1 MPRQPLEQISAT
13 AQGGYKKIT
22 NTNRVLSNRD
32 ICRALVA
39 SLFFVLSACASARTP
54 LPGTLQEPSRLFPES
69 TSGDLIY
76 ASGTDG
82 KHIYIFSYPQGQLA
96 RAFRPPAGT
105 IALQGLCSD
114 TKGNVFVTNVS
125 KAPKNGVMQGHVY
138 EYAHGGTKILKTFT
152 FENARPFGCSVDPRS
167 GTLAVATAGVAS
179 RGGALT
185 TFSSGSHSESYGS
198 YNIRDYYYCAYD
210 GKGNLF
216 VNGRG
221 NGTQMYLDELQKGEN
236 GLTELSLSK
245 YVSVSGMGQL
255 QWDGSHLTLEDL
267 TVGAIYRLSVSGLQ
281 ARIVGK
287 SSLVGWSGSAL
298 STIEN
303 TTVLVPTAA
312 SETKIG
318 FWKYPAGKAV
328 KFVSTPGGLFG
339 LAISVAN
346 QQ

>member
-1 MPRQPLEQISAT
+1 MS
-13 AQGGYKKIT
+13 
-22 NTNRVLSNRD
+22 RVLSNRGTG
-32 ICRALVA
+32 RAVFVG
-39 SLFFVLSACASARTP
+39 LFLVLSACAAPRTP
-54 LPGTLQEPSRLFPES
+54 LPGTLPQPPRILSESASR
-69 TSGDLIY
+69 DLIY

-82 KHIYIFSYPQGQLA
+82 KHIYIFSYPQGKLA

-105 IALQGLCSD
+105 IGLQGLCSD
-114 TKGNVFVTNVS
+114 TKGNIFVTNVS
-125 KAPKNGVMQGHVY
+125 KAPKGGVTEGHVY
-138 EYAHGGTKILKTFT
+138 EYTHGGTKIVKTFT
-152 FENARPFGCSVDPRS
+152 FANARPFGCSVDPRS

-185 TFSSGSHSESYGS
+185 TFSSGSSSKSYYS

-221 NGTQMYLDELQKGEN
+221 NGTQMYLDEVQKGKEA
-236 GLTELSLSK
+236 LAQLSLSK

-267 TVGAIYRLSVSGLQ
+267 TVGAIYQLSVSGLQ
-281 ARIVGK
+281 ARIVGT
-287 SSLVGWSGSAL
+287 SSLAGWSGSAL

-303 TTVLVPTAA
+303 TTVLVPTGA

>member
-1 MPRQPLEQISAT
+1 VR
-13 AQGGYKKIT
+13 
-22 NTNRVLSNRD
+22 RVLSNRD
-32 ICRALVA
+32 VCRALVVG
-39 SLFFVLSACASARTP
+39 SFLVLSACASARTP
-54 LPGTLQEPSRLFPES
+54 LPGTLQEPSRFVPES
-69 TSGDLIY
+69 ASGDLIY

-82 KHIYIFSYPQGQLA
+82 KHIYIFSYPQGKFE

-114 TKGNVFVTNVS
+114 AKGNVFVTNVS
-125 KAPKNGVMQGHVY
+125 KAPKGGVIEGHVY
-138 EYAHGGTKILKTFT
+138 EYAHGGTNILKTFT
-152 FENARPFGCSVDPRS
+152 FANARPFGCSVDPRS

-185 TFSSGSHSESYGS
+185 TFSSGSSSKSYFS

-221 NGTQMYLDELQKGEN
+221 NGTQMYLDEVHKGEDA
-236 GLTELSLSK
+236 LAELSLSK
-245 YVSVSGMGQL
+245 YVSISGMGQL

-267 TVGAIYRLSVSGLQ
+267 TVGAIYRLSVSGLK
-281 ARIVGK
+281 ARVDGK
-287 SSLVGWSGSAL
+287 SILAGWSGSAL
-298 STIEN
+298 STIAN
-303 TTVLVPTAA
+303 MTVLVPTGV
-312 SETKIG
+312 SQTKIG
-318 FWKYPAGKAV
+318 FWKYPAGGKAV
-328 KFVSTPGGLFG
+328 KSVSTPGGLFG